1 MPLDASGESCIFS
14 ASLCPQTLSVSVTL
28 IAVLLR
34 IRVFWKDGYRYGIS
48 NKVAERC
55 VIHCP
60 VPTLISDLFN
70 IFCWVLGSGAKKT
83 IIFITHAWGIMK
95 FPGRGSNPCYSSDL
109 SHCSDN
115 AGSWGPLRPKRIP
128 SKIIIFIPTKNSFFD
143 WTQKLT
149 VISLVM
155 IYHAYRKPSR
165 PISWKRVY
173 DKHIGI

>member
-60 VPTLISDLFN
+60 VPTLLSDLFN

-109 SHCSDN
+109 SHCSTN
-115 AGSWGPLRPKRIP
+115 ARSLTYYTEGELLEWQFFNNKKKTETLSSKYLRTNHSNNNNNNNKCYWA
-128 SKIIIFIPTKNSFFD
+128 FNEN
-143 WTQKLT
+143 
-149 VISLVM
+149 
-155 IYHAYRKPSR
+155 
-165 PISWKRVY
+165 
-173 DKHIGI
+173 IGIQS